1 MELKCA
7 TCRVQACR
15 DEPGTKP
22 YPRYCPMAQEEVQAL
37 TRARA
42 IYQEPQTRH
51 LARAAAVTE
60 WAGYCKDNRVQE
72 VMGFARRLGVN
83 RLGVA
88 HCIGLARE
96 AALLLEIL
104 EANGFDVLT
113 VCCKVGSI
121 PKEEI
126 GVADEQKLCPGGF
139 EATCNPIGQ
148 AELLNDAGTGL
159 NILVGLCV
167 GHDSLFLRHS
177 AAPVTVLVAKDRV
190 TGHNAA
196 ATLYLYQNYRKV
208 PRPSEG

>member
-1 MELKCA
+1 MELRCA

-15 DEPGTKP
+15 EEPGTKP
-22 YPRYCPMAQEEVQAL
+22 YPRYCPMAQESVPAL

-42 IYQEPQTRH
+42 AYAQPEIRK
-51 LARAAAVTE
+51 LAQAAAITE

-72 VMGFARRLGVN
+72 VMGFAQRLGVK

-88 HCIGLARE
+88 HCIGLAGE
-96 AALLLEIL
+96 AALLQEIL
-104 EANGFDVLT
+104 EANGFEVLT
-113 VCCKVGSI
+113 VGCKVGCI

-126 GVADEQKLCPGGF
+126 GLADEQKLCPGGF
-139 EATCNPIGQ
+139 ESTCNPIGQ

-190 TGHNAA
+190 TGHNAV
-196 ATLYLYQNYRKV
+196 ATLYLYQHYRKV